1 MTTPFR
7 PRARLVR
14 ALAAG
19 ATAGAVLT
27 GCGAGH
33 PAAGTRSAAAVPAAS
48 TQSAG
53 ADLSSGLL
61 PQSAFGQGASVTT
74 LSPAQLQQAL
84 AMVGT
89 LETALSGA
97 QFDRAACGPA
107 LLSVVNQL
115 GGWTDA
121 AAEGARTG
129 GVLTGEV
136 LASGG
141 DADALLSRLD
151 QVRTGCDGVTA
162 TVPGRGTATV
172 TTAPLTG
179 VDLPAGATAVS
190 MTVDATGPDGVRHS
204 VPALAAVARDGNRV
218 LALVQ
223 VARDGGA
230 PDPAGFAQ
238 LLMRAVQ
245 QEATLD

>member
-1 MTTPFR
+1 MTPTSR
-7 PRARLVR
+7 TGARL
-14 ALAAG
+14 ACLLAAG

-27 GCGAGH
+27 GCGAAH
-33 PAAGTRSAAAVPAAS
+33 PAAGGRPAAVPAAS

-61 PQSAFGQGASVTT
+61 PESAFGQGASVMH

-84 AMVGT
+84 AMAGT
-89 LETALSGA
+89 LKTGLSGA
-97 QFDRAACGPA
+97 QFDPPACGPA
-107 LLSVVNQL
+107 LISVVGQL

-141 DADALLSRLD
+141 DADALLSQLD

-172 TTAPLTG
+172 TTTPLSG
-179 VDLPAGATAVS
+179 VNVPAGATAVS
-190 MTVDATGPDGVRHS
+190 MTVDATGPDGARHS
-204 VPALAAVARDGNRV
+204 VPALVAIARDGGRV

-223 VARDGGA
+223 AAPQGGA

-238 LLMRAVQ
+238 LLMQAVQ
-245 QEATLD
+245 QQATLD